1 MKAFMP
7 YGLLIAGVLLI
18 SGSYIAYQTK
28 YTSLKT
34 SVDNSNRFTRDMV
47 SGMYGQENVGDIL
60 SRGRKTDTGYYSLT
74 TFNAPDA
81 APYYFT
87 AGVGALLS
95 FAAILIFG
103 LRPASK
109 VE

>member
-1 MKAFMP
+1 MKASMP
-7 YGLLIAGVLLI
+7 FLLGIAGVVLI
-18 SGSYIAYQTK
+18 VGSFLAYQSK

-34 SVDNSNRFTRDMV
+34 SVDQSNKFTRDMV

-81 APYYFT
+81 APYYFS
-87 AGVGALLS
+87 AGVGALLV
-95 FAAILIFG
+95 FASILIVG
-103 LRPASK
+103 LRPSNK
-109 VE
+109 